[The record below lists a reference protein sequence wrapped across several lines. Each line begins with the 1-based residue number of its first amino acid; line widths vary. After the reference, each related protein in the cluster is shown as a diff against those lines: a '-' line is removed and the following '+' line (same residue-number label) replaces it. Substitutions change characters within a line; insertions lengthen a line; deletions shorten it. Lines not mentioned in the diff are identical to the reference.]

1 MSEKSRKKLASEELY
16 AFSDEMGMMISSGV
30 SSIQGLTM
38 MIDESEGG
46 EEKELLNDMLAVVE
60 STGSLAKA
68 IEEVRVFP
76 DYFVEMVKMGES
88 TGKMDSVLTG
98 LASHYNREMAINNAI
113 RSAVTYPLMMVMMM
127 LIIIIVLV
135 TEIMPVFDRVF
146 KQLGGTMDGLSA
158 GFLAVG
164 TFLKSN
170 GIIFIMLI
178 IILGIYLIILNKTS
192 WGKNHRN
199 ILLAHSKRFRSIH
212 TKISTSRFASAMAM
226 TLSSGMDIMQA
237 LDVSGRIVE
246 APEFETKVEKC
257 KDSFAETMDIG
268 KAFSISGIFGGLY
281 GKMAILG
288 AKTGNMEN
296 VLEKVAVT
304 YQEEADEEINDLIA
318 VVEPTLVVILSVIVG
333 IILLSVML
341 PLLNIMS
348 GMI

>member
-1 MSEKSRKKLASEELY
+1 MGEKKRKKLTSEELY

-30 SSIQGLTM
+30 SAIQGLSM
-38 MIDESEGG
+38 MIDESAGG
-46 EEKELLNDMLAVVE
+46 EEKELLKEMEKVVGE
-60 STGSLAKA
+60 TGSLSKA
-68 IEEVRVFP
+68 IDDSKVFP
-76 DYFVEMVKMGES
+76 DYFVEMAKMGEQ
-88 TGKMDSVLTG
+88 TGKMDSVLVN
-98 LASHYNREMAINNAI
+98 LAAHYSREMSISNAI
-113 RSAVTYPLMMVMMM
+113 RSAVTYPLMMVAMM

-158 GFLAVG
+158 GFLSIGKFMKDNGVIFLAVL
-164 TFLKSN
+164 FAV
-170 GIIFIMLI
+170 IVILI
-178 IILGIYLIILNKTS
+178 VLNKST

-199 ILLAHSKRFRSIH
+199 ILLYRSRRFKSIHSKIA
-212 TKISTSRFASAMAM
+212 TSRFASAMAM
-226 TLSSGMDIMQA
+226 TLSSGMDVMQSIE
-237 LDVSGRIVE
+237 VSGRIVE
-246 APEFETKVEKC
+246 APDFSKKLEKC

-268 KAFSISGIFGGLY
+268 KAFSVSGIFGGLY
-281 GKMAILG
+281 GRMAILG

-296 VLEKVAVT
+296 VLEKVAST

-318 VVEPTLVVILSVIVG
+318 VVEPTLVIVLSVIVG

>member
-38 MIDESEGG
+38 MIDESSGG
-46 EEKELLNDMLAVVE
+46 EEKELLTEMLDVVE
-60 STGSLAKA
+60 TTGSLAKA
-68 IEEVRVFP
+68 IEQADVFP
-76 DYFVEMVKMGES
+76 DYFVEMVKMGEA

-98 LASHYNREMAINNAI
+98 LAAHYNREMAINSAI
-113 RSAVTYPLMMVMMM
+113 RSAVTYPLMMVAMM
-127 LIIIIVLV
+127 LVIIIVLV

-146 KQLGGTMDGLSA
+146 RQLGGTMDGLSA
-158 GFLAVG
+158 GFLALG
-164 TFLKSN
+164 KFLKSN
-170 GIIFIMLI
+170 GIIFV
-178 IILGIYLIILNKTS
+178 IILIALVVYLIVLNKTE

-199 ILLAHSKRFRSIH
+199 VILFSSRKFRSIH
-212 TKISTSRFASAMAM
+212 EKISTSRFASAMAM
-226 TLSSGMDIMQA
+226 TLSSGMDVLQA

-246 APEFETKVEKC
+246 APEFETKVENC
-257 KDSFAETMDIG
+257 KDSFAKTMDIG
-268 KAFSISGIFGGLY
+268 KAFSESSIFGGLY
-281 GKMAILG
+281 GRMAILG

-318 VVEPTLVVILSVIVG
+318 VVEPTLVIILSVIVG